1 MMPRGIPNKLKEE
14 KTQTATNNYVP
25 VPPVIAKEQPIEAK
39 EKAQTKPVLEP
50 LQPGQKYF
58 EAPDGDIIIG
68 EDTKSQIWHRKLNGG
83 RGGWV
88 NPKR

>member
-1 MMPRGIPNKLKEE
+1 MPRGIPNKKHEEPKTETVTKSFVPLKPII
-14 KTQTATNNYVP
+14 V
-25 VPPVIAKEQPIEAK
+25 KEPIIEAK
-39 EKAQTKPVLEP
+39 EKAETKPVLEP

-58 EAPDGDIIIG
+58 ETPDGRLIIG
-68 EDTKSQIWHRKLNGG
+68 EADKMQIWDRQLNGG